1 MANAA
6 SILSSVKK
14 VLGLDDEYDVF
25 DHEIIMHINSTFST
39 LHQLGVGPKVPFVI
53 QDSTDRWDSFIK
65 DNPTVLQSVKT
76 YMQLK
81 VKLLFDPPSSS
92 FALESFR
99 KQAEEFEWR
108 LNFHAEGV
116 TTND

>member
-1 MANAA
+1 MDD
-6 SILSSVKK
+6 SVLDGTKK
-14 VLGLDDEYDVF
+14 ALGVDPSYDVF
-25 DHEIIMHINSTFST
+25 DHELIMHINSTFST
-39 LHQLGVGPKVPFVI
+39 LHQIGVGPAVPFTI
-53 QDSTDRWDSFIK
+53 QDSTDVWSSFIK

-76 YMQLK
+76 YVQLK

-116 TTND
+116 TTDG

>member
-1 MANAA
+1 MDD
-6 SILSSVKK
+6 SILNGTKK
-14 VLGLDDEYDVF
+14 ALGVDASYDVF

-39 LHQLGVGPKVPFVI
+39 LHQLGVGPTVPFVI
-53 QDSTDRWDSFIK
+53 KDNNDQWDSFIK

>member
-1 MANAA
+1 MAD
-6 SILSSVKK
+6 SILDGTKK
-14 VLGLDDEYDVF
+14 ALGVDPSYDVF
-25 DHEIIMHINSTFST
+25 DHEILMHINSTFAT
-39 LHQLGVGPKVPFVI
+39 LHQIGVGPKQPFAI
-53 QDSTDRWDSFIK
+53 QDKTDEWDDFIK
-65 DNPTVLQSVKT
+65 DQPTVLQSVKT

-116 TTND
+116 KTSD

>member
-1 MANAA
+1 MSD
-6 SILSSVKK
+6 SILDTTKQA
-14 VLGLDDEYDVF
+14 LGVDPSYDVF
-25 DHEIIMHINSTFST
+25 DPEIIMHINSVFST
-39 LHQLGVGPKVPFVI
+39 LYQLGVGPSAPFMI
-53 QDSTDRWDSFIK
+53 QDSMDDWGHFIK
-65 DNPTVLQSVKT
+65 GNPTVLQSVKT

-99 KQAEEFEWR
+99 RQAEEFEWR

>member
-1 MANAA
+1 MDD
-6 SILSSVKK
+6 SILNGTKK
-14 VLGLDDEYDVF
+14 ALGVDPSYDVF

-39 LHQLGVGPKVPFVI
+39 LNQIGVGPKEPFFI
-53 QDSTDRWDSFIK
+53 TGRTDEWDAFIK
-65 DNPTVLQSVKT
+65 DQPTVLQSVKT

>member
-1 MANAA
+1 MAD
-6 SILSSVKK
+6 SILEGTKK
-14 VLGLDDEYDVF
+14 ALGVDPSYDVF

-39 LHQLGVGPKVPFVI
+39 LNQIGVGPKEPFFI
-53 QDSTDRWDSFIK
+53 TDRTDEWDAFIK
-65 DNPTVLQSVKT
+65 DQPTVLQSVKT

-92 FALESFR
+92 FALEAFR

-116 TTND
+116 TTDG

>member
-1 MANAA
+1 MDD
-6 SILSSVKK
+6 SILNGTKK
-14 VLGLDDEYDVF
+14 ALGVDPSYDVF

>member
-1 MANAA
+1 MDE
-6 SILSSVKK
+6 SILEGTKK
-14 VLGLDDEYDVF
+14 ALGVDPSYDVF
-25 DHEIIMHINSTFST
+25 DHEIMMHINSTFST
-39 LHQLGVGPKVPFVI
+39 LHQIGVGPEVPFFI
-53 QDSTDRWDSFIK
+53 KGSDDQWGSFIEN
-65 DNPTVLQSVKT
+65 NPTVLQSVKT

-116 TTND
+116 TTNE